1 MAINCRRIP
10 LDQVTELTL
19 SGVDKKVKSHEHEVL
34 LCNYMDVYSNRF
46 IRSDFRFMEATATEH
61 EIQRCTLRSGD
72 VVITKDSEQYDDIG
86 VPALVRDNVNNLI
99 CGYHLA
105 ILRPLQELIDGAYL
119 FYALQTTN
127 AQHQFHA
134 YANGTTRFGLRKDD
148 IRRVEI
154 PLPPLPKQRTIA
166 HILGT
171 LDNKI
176 ELNRC
181 MNETL
186 EGMARALFK
195 SWFIDFDPVRAKME
209 GRWRRG
215 KSLPGLPADLWGFF
229 PDRLVD
235 SNMGEIPKG
244 WEIIPFPEAIDFKEG
259 PGIRNWQYTN
269 SKEGTHFIN
278 IRCIQNGDIILNN
291 ANRIRDEEANGK
303 YAHFHLKE
311 WDIVISSS
319 GTLGR
324 SAVVRREHLPLVL
337 NTSVIRFRPIKGKM
351 LFSYLNGYLNSFIFL
366 DELKSMASGSVQ
378 RNFGPTHLKEMCV
391 LCPKYD
397 CLKQYDRLAGF
408 LLKNSIKKRAENDNL
423 SALRDILLPKLISG
437 EMRVN
442 MSEHSY
448 LKQSLNI
455 TSED

>member
-1 MAINCRRIP
+1 MAINYRQTP

-19 SGVDKKVKSHEHEVL
+19 SSVDKKVKSHEHEVL
-34 LCNYMDVYSNRF
+34 LCNYMDVYSNNF

-86 VPALVRDNVNNLI
+86 VPALVRDNVNNLV

-176 ELNRC
+176 ELNRR

-186 EGMARALFK
+186 EGMAQALFK
-195 SWFIDFDPVRAKME
+195 SWFVDFDPVRAKMAS
-209 GRWRRG
+209 RDL
-215 KSLPGLPADLWGFF
+215 SLPKYLADLF
-229 PDRLVD
+229 PDRLVN
-235 SNMGEIPKG
+235 SELGEIPEG
-244 WEIIPFPEAIDFKEG
+244 WEVRPIDKIATF
-259 PGIRNWQYTN
+259 
-269 SKEGTHFIN
+269 
-278 IRCIQNGDIILNN
+278 QNGLALQKHRPQGKENRLPVVKIPQLRSGSADSGEWATSEIRPDCIINDGDVIFSWSGSLMVKLWCGGRAALNQHLFKVTSKAFPKWFYLN
-291 ANRIRDEEANGK
+291 CIYLHLAEFRTIAAGKATTMGHIKRSHLSDALCVVPNRELLVTVDKFFSPLIEK
-303 YAHFHLKE
+303 S
-311 WDIVISSS
+311 ISSNLQS
-319 GTLGR
+319 RTL
-324 SAVVRREHLPLVL
+324 SD
-337 NTSVIRFRPIKGKM
+337 M
-351 LFSYLNGYLNSFIFL
+351 
-366 DELKSMASGSVQ
+366 
-378 RNFGPTHLKEMCV
+378 
-391 LCPKYD
+391 
-397 CLKQYDRLAGF
+397 
-408 LLKNSIKKRAENDNL
+408 
-423 SALRDILLPKLISG
+423 RDTLLPKLISG
-437 EMRVN
+437 ETRLAN
-442 MSEHSY
+442 AKKLTAE
-448 LKQSLNI
+448 LA
-455 TSED
+455 